1 MRSLEPI
8 NYRIF
13 IDYKSACSGFRLKH
27 YDFPST
33 PPVGYGFFLR
43 VCSIYMGPKK
53 KIDRDCSACRGDTA
67 LSGRSAGAAGA
78 VSVVLPVVC
87 CVFKKK
93 FKRSKKTAPAVPAL
107 AKQTCNRTAAA
118 YSPTPPATA
127 DARRCTQFT
136 PYPAPFAANRCIPYP
151 IRRYPH
157 FKNYSL

>member
-1 MRSLEPI
+1 MKMEKGLVRSLEPI

-33 PPVGYGFFLR
+33 PPVGCGFFLR

-107 AKQTCNRTAAA
+107 RPFKLQRSTTH
-118 YSPTPPATA
+118 TA
-127 DARRCTQFT
+127 DE
-136 PYPAPFAANRCIPYP
+136 
-151 IRRYPH
+151 
-157 FKNYSL
+157 S

>member
-33 PPVGYGFFLR
+33 PPVGCGFFLR

-107 AKQTCNRTAAA
+107 CKQACKSNTSRLLLHSADNPQMR
-118 YSPTPPATA
+118 ATA
-127 DARRCTQFT
+127 PRISHPLRLTAVS
-136 PYPAPFAANRCIPYP
+136 P
-151 IRRYPH
+151 IRYADTPTS
-157 FKNYSL
+157 KTILSNS

>member
-1 MRSLEPI
+1 
-8 NYRIF
+8 
-13 IDYKSACSGFRLKH
+13 
-27 YDFPST
+27 
-33 PPVGYGFFLR
+33 
-43 VCSIYMGPKK
+43 MGPKK

-118 YSPTPPATA
+118 YSPPSAGNRQMRATA
-127 DARRCTQFT
+127 PR
-136 PYPAPFAANRCIPYP
+136 IPHPLRLTAVSP
-151 IRRYPH
+151 I
-157 FKNYSL
+157 

>member
-33 PPVGYGFFLR
+33 PPVGVRFFLR

-118 YSPTPPATA
+118 YSPPSAGNRQMRATA
-127 DARRCTQFT
+127 PRILLPDSS
-136 PYPAPFAANRCIPYP
+136 IPLLWLLFP
-151 IRRYPH
+151 D
-157 FKNYSL
+157 SG

>member
-1 MRSLEPI
+1 
-8 NYRIF
+8 
-13 IDYKSACSGFRLKH
+13 
-27 YDFPST
+27 
-33 PPVGYGFFLR
+33 
-43 VCSIYMGPKK
+43 MGPKK

-118 YSPTPPATA
+118 YSSTPLTTGRCATA
-127 DARRCTQFT
+127 RSLHRISHPLRLTAVSPSDTA
-136 PYPAPFAANRCIPYP
+136 IPP
-151 IRRYPH
+151 LQKL
-157 FKNYSL
+157 FSLTLSSIIYIL